1 MNFKKLTKYL
11 DSFYAEKNIPGVGF
25 KMYYRNKP
33 VFEHYTGYADAENK
47 IAFGAD
53 TLFNLYSATKVITCT
68 AAMQL
73 IETGKIK
80 LDAPL
85 HEYIPEY
92 KNMFVRHEKDGAEEI
107 REAKNT
113 ITIENL
119 FTMTGGISGRR
130 DSEKVRQ
137 SVKDSNGKAPTLKI
151 IKAMAGEPLL
161 FEPGTRFKYGYCHD
175 VLGGVIEAASG
186 KRLGE
191 YMKENIFDRIG
202 MADTTFS
209 VLPANQS
216 RMAKHYIGFDSG
228 TGTSKGIGELY
239 DVHAWDE
246 FESGGGGLVSSVN
259 DYILFAAAL
268 CNYGEA
274 ENGERILLKQSVD
287 NMRTNRLQGVLL
299 DDFAEFGGWSKAGYG
314 YGLGVR
320 TLLDRERNNS
330 LSENGEFGWDGAC
343 GCYVL
348 VDPAAEVA
356 LFYAQQE
363 AGSKW
368 WEWHGTVRN
377 FAYAGLNIE

>member
-1 MNFKKLTKYL
+1 MNFKKLTSYL
-11 DSFYAEKNIPGVGF
+11 DSFYAAKNIPGVGL
-25 KMYYRNKP
+25 KMYYKNKP
-33 VFEHYTGYADAENK
+33 VLEHCAGYADAENK
-47 IAFGAD
+47 IRFGPD

-73 IETGKIK
+73 VEAGKLR

-85 HEYIPEY
+85 YEYIPEY
-92 KNMFVRHEKDGAEEI
+92 KNMSAQHEDGI
-107 REAKNT
+107 REAKNI

-119 FTMTGGISGRR
+119 FTMTGGISGNR

-137 SVKDSNGKAPTLKI
+137 LAEAQTLEVV
-151 IKAMAGEPLL
+151 KAMASEPLL

-175 VLGGVIEAASG
+175 VLGAVIEAVTG
-186 KRLGE
+186 KTLGE
-191 YMKENIFDRIG
+191 YLKTNIFERIG
-202 MADTTFS
+202 MPDTGFR
-209 VLPANQS
+209 VAPEKQN
-216 RMAKHYIGFDSG
+216 RVAKHYVGFNSN
-228 TGTSKGIGELY
+228 TGTSKSFGEVFG
-239 DVHAWDE
+239 VHD
-246 FESGGGGLVSSVN
+246 FDKYESGGGGLISSVS
-259 DYILFAAAL
+259 DYILFAAML
-268 CNYGEA
+268 CNYGTA
-274 ENGERILLKQSVD
+274 ENGEQILSKQSVEA
-287 NMRTNRLQGVLL
+287 MRTNRLHGVPM

-343 GCYVL
+343 GCYV
-348 VDPAAEVA
+348 VIDPNAQIA

-377 FAYAGLNIE
+377 FAYASIWE